1 MVSEKFAAAAAS
13 QAEALA
19 GGKGIETAVTLALTG
34 WIRSAGHT
42 EQPCRQ
48 VTLKRDGR
56 REAVLRRSRY
66 RAAPGSHC
74 EWALAGSTWMMDS
87 VTLTR
92 RPRWGSGNYGCQS

>member
-19 GGKGIETAVTLALTG
+19 GGRDRDSSNARPYRLDRKR
-34 WIRSAGHT
+34 RSHR
-42 EQPCRQ
+42 QPCRQ

-56 REAVLRRSRY
+56 REAALRRCRY

-74 EWALAGSTWMMDS
+74 EWVLAGSTWMMDS